1 MTAPVE
7 GARQFKAEAQEVSEE
22 ERMAMELLEKKR
34 AEREAKAAAELPP
47 EEEAAPVTPED
58 DPLHMEL
65 QAVVED
71 RDGDLF
77 DTRNGK
83 LVEWNDDGLLRYAPE
98 WHGNSFEFMGDV
110 WQYREPKKIALMFMG
125 ASSRKQASPRRR
137 LESMIGFL
145 EHTLSQRSLDR
156 LYIRAFD
163 REDPFEVG
171 HMGTLMQSITQKK
184 EGVIDSPELESGT
197 ASPKAVE

>member
-7 GARQFKAEAQEVSEE
+7 GARQFNAEAQEVSEE
-22 ERMAMELLEKKR
+22 ERMALELLEKKQ
-34 AEREAKAAAELPP
+34 AEREAKKAAAAGEEGETDPATP
-47 EEEAAPVTPED
+47 EEDPV
-58 DPLHMEL
+58 HMDL
-65 QAVVED
+65 SANVED
-71 RDGDLF
+71 RDGDLY

-83 LVEWNDDGLLRYAPE
+83 LVEWNEDGLLRYAPE
-98 WHGNSFEFMGDV
+98 WHGKSFEFMGDV
-110 WQYREPKKIALMFMG
+110 WQYQEPKKIALMFMG

-163 REDPFEVG
+163 RDDAFEVN
-171 HMGTLMQSITQKK
+171 HMGTLMQSITQQK
-184 EGVIDSPELESGT
+184 EGVIDSPELASGDDN
-197 ASPKAVE
+197 PKAVE